1 MSDLAIAEE
10 RSEFGELVHN
20 SLDTLPS
27 SRRLRSEQLEVL
39 YALAYAHVTQGKYAE
54 ALPIFSLLATYGPTR
69 KHYLLGLALCLQM
82 NKRFDEAVGIYSLA
96 AVLFPGTPE
105 VPLLVAECL
114 LMQGDREEA
123 RQELARVARLIEAAA
138 GKYDSWKPRAQALMG
153 LAERKG
159 A

>member
-27 SRRLRSEQLEVL
+27 SRRLKSEQLEVL
-39 YALAYAHVTQGKYAE
+39 YALAYAYVTQGKYAE

-105 VPLLVAECL
+105 IPLLVAECQ
-114 LMQGDREEA
+114 LMQGDRDAA
-123 RQELARVARLIEAAA
+123 RQELARVVRLIEAAG